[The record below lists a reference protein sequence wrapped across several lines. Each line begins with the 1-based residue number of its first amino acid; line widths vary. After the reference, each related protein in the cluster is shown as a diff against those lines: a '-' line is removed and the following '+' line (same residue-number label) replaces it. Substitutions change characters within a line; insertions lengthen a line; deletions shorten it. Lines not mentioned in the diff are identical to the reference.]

1 MAYNLVKINDSLGTY
16 NFPTPS
22 VYNAITST
30 LVDGARNTSGD
41 YVGTFIKE
49 LSKVELSWRFL
60 TATEWSN
67 ILKKFSPSNSGS
79 FVRTITFL
87 DQTTNTYVTKQ
98 MYVSD
103 RKAGGF
109 KYNETT
115 GAIEGYTE
123 CSLSLVEV

>member
-67 ILKKFSPSNSGS
+67 ILKKFSPSNNGS

-87 DQTTNTYVTKQ
+87 DQTTNTYVSKQ